1 MADIKEFAAT
11 ERDDLASL
19 LRGLDEDALAA
30 PSLCPDWSVRD
41 VAVHIVSYDE
51 LSLFSLP
58 LVFARGRL
66 DVDLIHEQVLRSHDD
81 VQGDEVAA
89 LVADRRRPRGLT
101 AGFGG
106 RIALTDGL
114 IHQQD
119 IRRALDTPR
128 TIPSERM
135 TAVLDFA
142 LRAPTIPARKN
153 AKGLQL
159 EARDVDCPQGAGREV
174 NGPAEALLMA
184 LAGRQ
189 EAIADLDGPGVPVL
203 ADRM

>member
-1 MADIKEFAAT
+1 MADIKELAAS

-19 LRGLDEDALAA
+19 LRGLHEDALAA
-30 PSLCPDWSVRD
+30 PSLCPGWSVRD
-41 VAVHIVSYDE
+41 VAVHVVSYDE

-66 DVDLIHEQVLRSHDD
+66 DVDLINEQVLRSYDA

-89 LVADRRRPRGLT
+89 LVAARRRPRGLT

-119 IRRALDTPR
+119 IRRALDMPR

-153 AKGLQL
+153 AKGLRL
-159 EARDVDCPQGAGREV
+159 VARDVEWTHGAGREV

-184 LAGRQ
+184 LAGRK

-203 ADRM
+203 ADRT